1 MDQHEKERNMG
12 SSAERNERKAAD
24 GKSGAG
30 YRTEHDTMG
39 EVLVPADRY
48 WGAQT
53 QRSYMNFRIG
63 TEKMPAEIIR
73 AFAVLKKAAA
83 LANAELGMLDKERSG
98 VIARV
103 CDEIL
108 DGKLDGNFPL
118 AVWQTGSGT
127 QSNMN
132 VNEVIANRA
141 RELAG

>member
-1 MDQHEKERNMG
+1 M
-12 SSAERNERKAAD
+12 
-24 GKSGAG
+24 
-30 YRTEHDTMG
+30 
-39 EVLVPADRY
+39 PADRY

-108 DGKLDGNFPL
+108 DGKLDGNFP
-118 AVWQTGSGT
+118 WRSGRPEAAH
-127 QSNMN
+127 SP
-132 VNEVIANRA
+132 I
-141 RELAG
+141 